1 MEVYITRKNNCTSVF
16 KSGGETT
23 KEAFTSAMARTIVKI
38 EGGRIKERI
47 HKTKEA
53 SK

>member
-1 MEVYITRKNNCTSVF
+1 MNKNLCTSVF
-16 KSGGETT
+16 KSGNETT
-23 KEAFTSAMARTIVKI
+23 KEAFTSAIARMIVKI
-38 EGGRIKERI
+38 EGGKIKERI